1 MSCRECNANN
11 SYDGNRFYFKIHPAK
26 SYCCCSDP
34 KTFHPNTPWQIFFFL
49 RNLYTS
55 LKKIQLI
62 LQWRTLRQKK
72 NYVVYNPKFISWNI
86 FEAHRL
92 CVFYFGW
99 TIKISSVHS
108 KYNWT
113 CDRHKC
119 RIFHKRLKFP
129 NLRSPQK
136 HTSVVWWCSN
146 HLNCWI
152 NFDYETNWNWSSNIE
167 VFFLEWQT
175 AIVFFSW
182 KIKSTKLMIIAL
194 TLKYQVINLFLM
206 LINNRFVR

>member
-1 MSCRECNANN
+1 M
-11 SYDGNRFYFKIHPAK
+11 
-26 SYCCCSDP
+26 
-34 KTFHPNTPWQIFFFL
+34 
-49 RNLYTS
+49 
-55 LKKIQLI
+55 
-62 LQWRTLRQKK
+62 QWRTLRQSKK
-72 NYVVYNPKFISWNI
+72 KINVVYNPKFISWNI

-119 RIFHKRLKFP
+119 RIFHKRLKFS

-136 HTSVVWWCSN
+136 YTNVVWWCSN

-152 NFDYETNWNWSSNIE
+152 NFDYGTNWNWSSNID

-194 TLKYQVINLFLM
+194 TLKYQVINLFPYAY
-206 LINNRFVR
+206 

>member
-1 MSCRECNANN
+1 MTDSET
-11 SYDGNRFYFKIHPAK
+11 K
-26 SYCCCSDP
+26 
-34 KTFHPNTPWQIFFFL
+34 Q
-49 RNLYTS
+49 
-55 LKKIQLI
+55 KKI
-62 LQWRTLRQKK
+62 
-72 NYVVYNPKFISWNI
+72 NVVYNPKFISWNI

-136 HTSVVWWCSN
+136 YTNVVWWCSN

-152 NFDYETNWNWSSNIE
+152 NFDYGTNWNWSSNID

-175 AIVFFSW
+175 AIVFFFMEN
-182 KIKSTKLMIIAL
+182 KIYQIDDLRIETKISGDKSFPNA
-194 TLKYQVINLFLM
+194 Y
-206 LINNRFVR
+206 